1 MKKLTIN
8 DATKDELIQYFF
20 VPEGMGGGYK
30 IPAPEDSFLLWLQK
44 KRGGELLTAY
54 EQSSEAMRK
63 SLHEYLE
70 FVKQAID
77 EPDIDKK
84 IELLNKANDAWERYE
99 KANKLREKNGERMME
114 GYEV

>member
-70 FVKQAID
+70 FVKQAND